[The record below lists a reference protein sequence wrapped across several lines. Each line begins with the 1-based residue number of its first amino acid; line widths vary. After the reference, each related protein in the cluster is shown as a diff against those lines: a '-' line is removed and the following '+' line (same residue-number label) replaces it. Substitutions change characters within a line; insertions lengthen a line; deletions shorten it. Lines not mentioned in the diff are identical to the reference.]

1 MDLNLAL
8 FHGLNLGP
16 GSPAWL
22 MGVARFCSTVL
33 PAAALLGALVLLP
46 WRGAA
51 GRRALGVTLLAILL
65 AWLVARGL
73 SSAWPT
79 PRPFALGLGHQGLA
93 HKATASF
100 PSSHASVAFAFGLAL
115 WARWPWRRGR
125 WLPLLLAALVAWSR
139 VALGLHFPLDV
150 LAGAF
155 VGGLGAWLALRG
167 LGKRAAGASALRP
180 SGAVD
185 ERPVRTP

>member
-8 FHGLNLGP
+8 FHALNLGP
-16 GSPAWL
+16 ASPVWL
-22 MGVARFCSTVL
+22 MGLARFCSSVL
-33 PAAALLGALVLLP
+33 PAVALLGALVLLP
-46 WRGAA
+46 WRGVA
-51 GRRALGVTLLAILL
+51 GRRALGLMLLAVLL

-73 SSAWPT
+73 SAAWPT

-115 WARWPWRRGR
+115 WARWPYPQGS

-139 VALGLHFPLDV
+139 VALGLHFPRDV
-150 LAGAF
+150 VAGVLVGALGWGLAVVA
-155 VGGLGAWLALRG
+155 VRAVSYNRQVRLR
-167 LGKRAAGASALRP
+167 RQ
-180 SGAVD
+180 
-185 ERPVRTP
+185 